1 MPKMESTEV
10 GKIGIAALF
19 YKCIITAVEVE
30 TKAAAVAHIRTNLT
44 NLQAKMNELNFDITA
59 FHGYVQQLI
68 VSLASHGKISEDLT
82 VYLFQTYESVPD
94 EGFLNNV
101 IKRKLSDYRMGDQDL
116 ESRDLTNFA
125 QKCYNVRTTDT
136 FTPWLQKSKEKLE
149 FEALTAN
156 FHNLKSINERL
167 AKALKAKVTNDT
179 KKGTFKTKIKSKP
192 NVGNFAWKDVAPKK
206 DDPKTKEVN
215 GKTYHWC
222 PKHKARTLHKPED
235 ECRLKEHVAHVTE
248 TDENSEG
255 QNNDE
260 DEDTIDDHS
269 ALALAAAFAMDS

>member
-19 YKCIITAVEVE
+19 YKCIIATVEVE

-167 AKALKAKVTNDT
+167 TKALKAKVANDT
-179 KKGTFKTKIKSKP
+179 KKGTFETKIKAEP
-192 NVGNFAWKDVAPKK
+192 NVGSFAWKDVAPKK

-222 PKHKARTLHKPED
+222 PKHKAWTLHKPED
-235 ECRLKEHVAHVTE
+235 ECRLKEHVAHRTE
-248 TDENSEG
+248 TNENSEG